1 MKSFIKTLIIHPP
14 SYMRWS
20 LCEVDQTLCDRVSA
34 CVMIVFLSFSLKK
47 KRVAKEKRMGEHP
60 TTNQIKINSA
70 EKGNTNQKMS
80 S

>member
-1 MKSFIKTLIIHPP
+1 
-14 SYMRWS
+14 
-20 LCEVDQTLCDRVSA
+20 VSA
-34 CVMIVFLSFSLKK
+34 CVMSVFLSFSLKK